1 MEKPKK
7 RAKILYTVLTVLL
20 ALSVLPVVIAGYQLA
35 KLGQDTLRGNEQKAQ
50 LDGVTEKANQIKL
63 YIYAYRDQV
72 GAFARSLEIAGGL
85 SLLEKGSEEEVKIR
99 KNKLAETLNK
109 DKNLCALVISPLDK
123 DKLSFAPVALD
134 SNQISQE
141 ELGPIVKEAFS
152 FMKENSSLDYF
163 VDKPMLIK
171 SSTTTAIV
179 LASPIISQ
187 IGETEG
193 STPKAEGFVLAV
205 VNLEPVFS
213 SITKNGDGLSATSE
227 LLKNGR
233 TIFFVVNNDGKI
245 IAHPDPQMIFSD
257 ESKSNLKIVEDWKV
271 NPNSNVSTSF
281 EIQAEG
287 KNIPILGTYGTANI
301 AIGKELGVMAMVNED
316 AAYPSIG
323 QMYAR
328 TAYTSAITILLAS
341 IVGTFLA
348 IRLTSPIETLATGA
362 KAISAGDFARRIKVR
377 TKNEIGELADDFNKM
392 AEHIQQYINE
402 LRRAAEENRMLFIG
416 TVRALAEAIDGK
428 DAYTRGHSERVMKY
442 SVLIAQ
448 HMKLNE
454 EEIEDIRI
462 AGILHDVGKIGID
475 DKILKKPAALTDDE
489 YKIMKQHPQIG
500 AKIMS
505 EIPQMKRFIP
515 GMFYHHECLDGKG
528 YPLGL
533 RGDQIPLMARIIS
546 VADVFDAMTTNRPY
560 QRAMDTEVAVERIR
574 TFVGTR
580 YDGQVVEALVDAL
593 HSGRLDEVLKSYAAT
608 LDPVAR

>member
-35 KLGQDTLRGNEQKAQ
+35 KLGQDTLRGNEQNSQ
-50 LDGVTEKANQIKL
+50 LNGVTDKANQIKF

-85 SLLEKGSEEEVKIR
+85 SLLEKGSEEELKIR
-99 KNKLAETLNK
+99 NNKLEETLNK
-109 DKNLCALVISPLDK
+109 DKNLCALVISPLEK
-123 DKLSFAPVALD
+123 DKLAFAPVALD
-134 SNQISQE
+134 PNQISQE
-141 ELGPIVKEAFS
+141 ELRPIVLEVFS
-152 FMKENSSLDYF
+152 FMEQNASLDYF
-163 VDKPMLIK
+163 IDNPKLIK
-171 SSTTTAIV
+171 SSTTTAMV
-179 LASPIISQ
+179 LASPVLGQLSENGSQ
-187 IGETEG
+187 
-193 STPKAEGFVLAV
+193 KVEGFVLAV

-213 SITKNGDGLSATSE
+213 SITSNTDRLSETSE

-233 TIFFVVNNDGKI
+233 TIFFVVNNTGKI
-245 IAHPDPQMIFSD
+245 IAHPDPQMVFSD
-257 ESKSNLKIVEDWKV
+257 NKTSLKIIDDWKEDGFK
-271 NPNSNVSTSF
+271 SNVSTSF
-281 EIQAEG
+281 VIQEG
-287 KNIPILGTYGTANI
+287 NKTIPILGTYGTAYI
-301 AIGKELGVMAMVNED
+301 APGKELGVMAMVNED

-323 QMYAR
+323 QMYTR
-328 TAYTSAITILLAS
+328 TIYTSVITILLAS
-341 IVGTFLA
+341 IVGAFLA
-348 IRLTSPIETLATGA
+348 IRLTSPIEILAAGA

-377 TKNEIGELADDFNKM
+377 TRNEIGELADDFNKM

-448 HMKLNE
+448 HMNLNE

-489 YKIMKQHPQIG
+489 YKVMKQHPQIG

-593 HSGRLDEVLKSYAAT
+593 HSGKLDEVLKSYAT
-608 LDPVAR
+608 SLDPVAR

>member
-1 MEKPKK
+1 MKQLKK

-20 ALSVLPVVIAGYQLA
+20 ALSVLPVVIVGYQLA
-35 KLGQDTLRGNEQKAQ
+35 TLGQDTLRGTEQNSQ
-50 LDGVTEKANQIKL
+50 INGVTDKANQIKL
-63 YIYAYRDQV
+63 YIHAYRDQV
-72 GAFARSLEIAGGL
+72 SAFARSLEIAGGI
-85 SLLEKGSEEEVKIR
+85 SILEKGSEEEIKIR
-99 KNKLAETLNK
+99 NDKLAETLNK
-109 DKNLCALVISPLDK
+109 DKNLCALIISPLSQ
-123 DKLSFAPVALD
+123 DKLSYAPYALD
-134 SNQISQE
+134 TTQISQE
-141 ELGPIVKEAFS
+141 ELRPIVKEVFS
-152 FMKENSSLDYF
+152 FMEQNASLDYF
-163 VDKPMLIK
+163 IDTPKLIK
-171 SSTTTAIV
+171 SSTTSAIV
-179 LASPIISQ
+179 LAAPIINQINENGSQ
-187 IGETEG
+187 
-193 STPKAEGFVLAV
+193 KADGFVMAV

-213 SITKNGDGLSATSE
+213 SITKNIGRVPETSE
-227 LLKNGR
+227 LLKTGR
-233 TIFFVVNNDGKI
+233 TIFFVVNNTGKI
-245 IAHPDPQMIFSD
+245 IAHPDPQMVFSD
-257 ESKSNLKIVEDWKV
+257 NNKTSLKIVDDWKEAKFKLT
-271 NPNSNVSTSF
+271 VSTSF
-281 EIQAEG
+281 EIQENG
-287 KNIPILGTYGTANI
+287 KTIPILGTCRTADI
-301 AIGKELGVMAMVNED
+301 APGKELGVMAMVNEA

-328 TAYTSAITILLAS
+328 TIYTSVITILLAS

-348 IRLTSPIETLATGA
+348 IRLTSPIETLAAGA

-377 TKNEIGELADDFNKM
+377 TRNEIGELADDFNKM

-428 DAYTRGHSERVMKY
+428 DTYTRGHSERVMKY

-448 HMKLNE
+448 HMNLNE

>member
-1 MEKPKK
+1 
-7 RAKILYTVLTVLL
+7 
-20 ALSVLPVVIAGYQLA
+20 
-35 KLGQDTLRGNEQKAQ
+35 
-50 LDGVTEKANQIKL
+50 
-63 YIYAYRDQV
+63 
-72 GAFARSLEIAGGL
+72 
-85 SLLEKGSEEEVKIR
+85 
-99 KNKLAETLNK
+99 
-109 DKNLCALVISPLDK
+109 
-123 DKLSFAPVALD
+123 
-134 SNQISQE
+134 
-141 ELGPIVKEAFS
+141 
-152 FMKENSSLDYF
+152 
-163 VDKPMLIK
+163 
-171 SSTTTAIV
+171 
-179 LASPIISQ
+179 
-187 IGETEG
+187 
-193 STPKAEGFVLAV
+193 
-205 VNLEPVFS
+205 
-213 SITKNGDGLSATSE
+213 ITKNSGRLSETSE

-233 TIFFVVNNDGKI
+233 TIFFVVNNTGKI
-245 IAHPDPQMIFSD
+245 IAHPDPQMVFSD
-257 ESKSNLKIVEDWKV
+257 NNKTNLKIVDDWKAA
-271 NPNSNVSTSF
+271 NFKSSVSTSF
-281 EIQAEG
+281 EIQENG
-287 KNIPILGTYGTANI
+287 KTIPILGTYGTAYI
-301 AIGKELGVMAMVNED
+301 APDKELGVMAMVNED
-316 AAYPSIG
+316 AAYPSVG

-328 TAYTSAITILLAS
+328 TIYTSVITILLAS

-348 IRLTSPIETLATGA
+348 IRLTSPIETLAAGA
-362 KAISAGDFARRIKVR
+362 KAISAGEFARRIKVR
-377 TKNEIGELADDFNKM
+377 TRNEIGELADDFNKM

-428 DAYTRGHSERVMKY
+428 DTYTRGHSERVMKY

-593 HSGRLDEVLKSYAAT
+593 HSGRLDEVLKSYAAS